1 MLLYSLIVMLC
12 IVHVIFFCVILFYG
26 AFSLNLSALLFF
38 FFSIRRRHT
47 RGALVTGVQTCALP
61 ICRDYQER
69 YGAKHETF
77 AKISVKARRHAA
89 NNPLAIFRD
98 PISLEEVMAS
108 PKLYGPLTRLQA
120 CPPTCGAAAAVLVSP
135 TFAAKHGLDARVEIV
150 AQAMTTDTETSF
162 ERSMM
167 KVIGYDMAKEAARQV
182 YEAAG
187 IGPDDIAVVELH
199 DCFTANEL
207 VTYEALGL
215 CPEGGAEKF
224 IDDGDNSYG
233 GKVVTNPSGGLL
245 SKGHPLGAT
254 GLAQCYELTHQLRG
268 SADKRQVEGAR
279 PALQHNLGLG
289 GARVVPLLGQA
300 TADAI
305 IHQHLKTFTYVP
317 RKYVHDTIHP
327 QFFALASPQT
337 TPP

>member
-1 MLLYSLIVMLC
+1 MRISDWSSDVCSSDLKAPMERLTEVTHAIQGEDEKAPWAAQ
-12 IVHVIFFCVILFYG
+12 LFG
-26 AFSLNLSALLFF
+26 
-38 FFSIRRRHT
+38 
-47 RGALVTGVQTCALP
+47 GGG
-61 ICRDYQER
+61 RDYQER
-69 YGAKHETF
+69 YGAKDETF

-187 IGPDDIAVVELH
+187 IGRSEEDTSEL
-199 DCFTANEL
+199 
-207 VTYEALGL
+207 
-215 CPEGGAEKF
+215 
-224 IDDGDNSYG
+224 
-233 GKVVTNPSGGLL
+233 
-245 SKGHPLGAT
+245 
-254 GLAQCYELTHQLRG
+254 Q
-268 SADKRQVEGAR
+268 
-279 PALQHNLGLG
+279 
-289 GARVVPLLGQA
+289 
-300 TADAI
+300 
-305 IHQHLKTFTYVP
+305 
-317 RKYVHDTIHP
+317 
-327 QFFALASPQT
+327 
-337 TPP
+337 